1 MVVNEYSITAF
12 RVKNLRYFI
21 CITNS
26 MAFECETE
34 KWQNLFWVIY
44 WGHSK
49 NEGGFP
55 IEIKT
60 KI

>member
-1 MVVNEYSITAF
+1 
-12 RVKNLRYFI
+12 
-21 CITNS
+21 

-55 IEIKT
+55 IETKT
-60 KI
+60 KITYDIICCYHNFIR